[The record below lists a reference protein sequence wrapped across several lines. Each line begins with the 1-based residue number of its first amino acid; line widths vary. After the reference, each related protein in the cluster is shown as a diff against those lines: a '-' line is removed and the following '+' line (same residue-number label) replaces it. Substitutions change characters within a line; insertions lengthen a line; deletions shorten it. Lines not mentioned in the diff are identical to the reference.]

1 MSVTIGRR
9 SLFMG
14 TIAALV
20 AGTFSGTAAA
30 AGHKADGTEDHQKRH
45 NDIDGGEGLGTH
57 KVRDKNTVHNSVDGR
72 ENHHDD
78 RRKREPQEFFVGK
91 VVGK

>member
-20 AGTFSGTAAA
+20 AGTFSGTLPQPA
-30 AGHKADGTEDHQKRH
+30 
-45 NDIDGGEGLGTH
+45 
-57 KVRDKNTVHNSVDGR
+57 VRR
-72 ENHHDD
+72 A
-78 RRKREPQEFFVGK
+78 RA
-91 VVGK
+91 

>member
-1 MSVTIGRR
+1 MAVTIGRR

-30 AGHKADGTEDHQKRH
+30 AGGSSGPRVTFAAQGKL
-45 NDIDGGEGLGTH
+45 GEI
-57 KVRDKNTVHNSVDGR
+57 
-72 ENHHDD
+72 
-78 RRKREPQEFFVGK
+78 
-91 VVGK
+91 VVNP

>member
-30 AGHKADGTEDHQKRH
+30 AGGSSGPRVTFAA
-45 NDIDGGEGLGTH
+45 
-57 KVRDKNTVHNSVDGR
+57 
-72 ENHHDD
+72 
-78 RRKREPQEFFVGK
+78 
-91 VVGK
+91 